1 MELSCLVFLI
11 LDFNRLIYL
20 EDLNVNDWN
29 TALHVIFN
37 IFRYYKFIIG
47 NFRGHGRMTFNM
59 FKNLKVKI
67 LFVFLLSPFVFAD
80 EPIPIVIDVRT
91 LEEVKTGVIQDA
103 IHIEWTKIE
112 EKIID
117 LNIAKDQKI
126 YLYCRSGNR

>member
-1 MELSCLVFLI
+1 
-11 LDFNRLIYL
+11 
-20 EDLNVNDWN
+20 
-29 TALHVIFN
+29 
-37 IFRYYKFIIG
+37 
-47 NFRGHGRMTFNM
+47 MTFNM

-126 YLYCRSGNR
+126 YLYCRSGNRSGKATAILEEMGFTNAINVGGIIEAAEKLDKKIVKNSE

>member
-1 MELSCLVFLI
+1 
-11 LDFNRLIYL
+11 
-20 EDLNVNDWN
+20 
-29 TALHVIFN
+29 
-37 IFRYYKFIIG
+37 
-47 NFRGHGRMTFNM
+47 MTFNM

-112 EKIID
+112 EEITNLDIT
-117 LNIAKDQKI
+117 KDQPI
-126 YLYCRSGNR
+126 YLYCRSGNRSGKATKILEKIGYTNAINAGGIKEAAKKLDKKIVNYSE